1 MASTGL
7 FLVCFDSSSL
17 QYELAGKEY
26 YSRVGTYL
34 DLVNQ
39 TAAIAGI
46 KPKIMLVATKVE
58 DLDGCQESL
67 DKILSLAKG
76 QLTSISSESFL
87 VDKILK
93 TSSKVVCKEAFED
106 MYFRIFTLC
115 TADELRSRP
124 KEAIPTS
131 WYLLLAALKNL
142 SQTTVD
148 QVIQMLQQIKSEN
161 GGPSTTPKDVLESL
175 ERLRDVL
182 MYLTEVNNSKSEK
195 EPVKP
200 TASNISPNR
209 NPEYTTGKIDSEI
222 EVLAV
227 SSTHNNGEMQ
237 RVKSIDVEEVRSRET
252 SYDEQ
257 SNGETVST
265 CYDEQLKCETIT
277 ALEFLKG
284 NGELLFYPNNPDL
297 SETVITRPMDLVRS
311 LRTVISHKTVG
322 HFKKAQFQHKKLELL
337 QKGLLCYEDFKSI
350 YQSRPKQVFSERQ
363 VWDLLI
369 QLGLAIPMEVNKE
382 TRQILVPSLINE
394 SMEEKVRTRGEELER
409 HEACVSIQY
418 NFDKDGKSIG
428 MYCRLLKVFTE
439 SMLLGEKGGEIRMSY
454 SQKVEQK
461 KLGNVAGVLGV
472 MRWHTKGI
480 REPEAFEFLL
490 SEHETTLPSPD
501 PEENTSD
508 SECYAIHRGIRVSL
522 RPVNGKICEA
532 MFEILS
538 MVNAKF
544 TLNLEQE
551 VQSCQFCRQCTAE
564 GKYGYFP
571 LNEGMQIQSTDG
583 LCRPHLEHTMDKS
596 LVEIMQRAQEPEP
609 FQLKSLMGMRKE
621 DLGLEVF
628 EKSDIKKKMLS
639 GDLAT
644 GEQVWIYH
652 DAVTNPNLVSR
663 INPYS
668 HVVVYVG
675 PRKDRNR
682 ELVLDKNGVQIHDVV
697 HVAKSNWRG
706 IVVAGISKVDINS
719 VIKPTDMVFL
729 GHKLK
734 ACQFAGNVRQ
744 KISERAIACAE
755 KPKLLFAYDH
765 R

>member
-1 MASTGL
+1 MASSGL

-17 QYELAGKEY
+17 QFELAGKEY

-39 TAAIAGI
+39 TAALTGI

-58 DLDGCQESL
+58 DLDGVQESL
-67 DKILSLAKG
+67 DKILSLAKD
-76 QLTSISSESFL
+76 QLTSIASESFL

-93 TSSKVVCKEAFED
+93 TSSKIVCKETFED
-106 MYFRIFTLC
+106 MYFRIFALC

-124 KEAIPTS
+124 KDAIPTS
-131 WYLLLAALKNL
+131 WYLLLAALKKM
-142 SQTTVD
+142 SHTTVD
-148 QVIQMLQQIKSEN
+148 QVIQMLQQIKSQQ
-161 GGPSTTPKDVLESL
+161 GGSSEIPEDTLESL
-175 ERLRDVL
+175 ERLRDVIV
-182 MYLTEVNNSKSEK
+182 YLTEVKDSKLIE
-195 EPVKP
+195 ELVKP
-200 TASNISPNR
+200 TSSNVPSSQD
-209 NPEYTTGKIDSEI
+209 PENTAVKPETRILSVSEF
-222 EVLAV
+222 
-227 SSTHNNGEMQ
+227 
-237 RVKSIDVEEVRSRET
+237 
-252 SYDEQ
+252 
-257 SNGETVST
+257 
-265 CYDEQLKCETIT
+265 DEQLREETIT

-284 NGELLFYPNNPDL
+284 NGELLFYPSNPDL
-297 SETVITRPMDLVRS
+297 CLTVITRPMDLVRS

-337 QKGLLCYEDFKSI
+337 QKGLLSYEDFQSI
-350 YQSRPKQVFSERQ
+350 YQNSPKQAFSEGQ
-363 VWDLLI
+363 VWDFLI
-369 QLGLAIPMEVNKE
+369 QLGLACPMDVNKE

-394 SMEEKVRTRGEELER
+394 SMEERVRTRGEELER

-418 NFDKDGKSIG
+418 DFDKDGKSIG
-428 MYCRLLKVFTE
+428 MYYHLLKVFTE

-501 PEENTSD
+501 PDENTSNSD
-508 SECYAIHRGIRVSL
+508 CYAIHRGIRVSL
-522 RPVNGKICEA
+522 RPVKGQICEA

-538 MVNAKF
+538 MLDAKF
-544 TLNLEQE
+544 TLNLQGF
-551 VQSCQFCRQCTAE
+551 QRCQFCRQCTAE

-571 LNEGMQIQSTDG
+571 LKEGMQLQSTDG
-583 LCRPHLEHTMDKS
+583 LCCPNQEHTMDES
-596 LVEIMQRAQEPEP
+596 LVEIMQGAQEPEP
-609 FQLKSLMGMRKE
+609 FQLNSLMEMKLE
-621 DLGLEVF
+621 DLGMEVF
-628 EKSDIKKKMLS
+628 KKSAIKNKMLK
-639 GDLAT
+639 GDLDT
-644 GEQVWIYH
+644 GEQIWIYH
-652 DAVTNPNLVSR
+652 DAVINPNLVAR

-675 PRKDRNR
+675 ARKDRNG
-682 ELVLDKNGVQIHDVV
+682 EPVLDRNRVQVHDVV

-719 VIKPTDMVFL
+719 VIKPNDMVFL

-744 KISERAIACAE
+744 KIAERAIACAE